1 MRRSL
6 ATIALAGTLGLTGIA
21 GAVLVAPTVA
31 SAATGQDSALT
42 ERASSIRSA
51 LAGLVTDGS
60 LTQAQADE
68 VATTLAEARRE
79 GRGGRHGGPGRGGHG
94 RGGHH
99 GGPGRFDGT
108 AAAKALGIT
117 RDQLRTRVQAGE
129 TLGQIADAEDVA
141 RPELVQALVAS
152 AKERLAEKVTDGRL
166 TQAEADER
174 AATLTERVT
183 ALLDRPLAREG
194 RD

>member
-42 ERASSIRSA
+42 ERASSIRGA

-68 VATTLAEARRE
+68 VATTLAEDRRE
-79 GRGGRHGGPGRGGHG
+79 G

-117 RDQLRTRVQAGE
+117 HDQLRTRVQAGE

-152 AKERLAEKVTDGRL
+152 EKQRLAEQVTDGRL

-174 AATLTERVT
+174 TATLTGRVT

-194 RD
+194 RH

>member
-79 GRGGRHGGPGRGGHG
+79 GRDRHRGGHG